1 MKSEHLTVLGSL
13 ALAVAF
19 GLIISS
25 VVSRIYFPLGSPYLY
40 VPISVS
46 VFMIPIGFN
55 RRIINARL
63 EDAERRVSDFL
74 RDLSEYTMFGVPLSE
89 AVTRVSRNNYGA
101 LNGDVRRLASSV
113 STGTPVE
120 DALDH
125 FGKVLNDPELQRIG
139 IILRKAGESGSN
151 TSDVIALVAQFT
163 SQMQLLREERESEMK
178 NYNLILMISFA
189 VFLFVMV
196 VIDVRF
202 FAEIKLAH
210 TQGLNFQS
218 AGASVLKRI
227 FDIGIYVE
235 AVGIGTIIGLVND
248 RNPVSGFVET
258 GMMLLASSIVL
269 AFAGAI

>member
-1 MKSEHLTVLGSL
+1 MKSMHLTILGSL
-13 ALAVAF
+13 ALSVAF
-19 GLIISS
+19 GMIMSTIF
-25 VVSRIYFPLGSPYLY
+25 SRVYPPSGSPYLY

-46 VFMIPIGFN
+46 IFMIPIGLN

-63 EDAERRVSDFL
+63 DDAERRVSDFL
-74 RDLSEYTMFGVPLSE
+74 RDLSEFTMFGIPLSE
-89 AVTRVSRNNYGA
+89 AVMRVSSNNYGA
-101 LNGDVRRLASSV
+101 LNGDVRQLASSV

-120 DALDH
+120 DALDQ
-125 FGKVLNDPELQRIG
+125 FGKVLDDPELQRIG

-151 TSDVIALVAQFT
+151 TSDVIALVSQFT
-163 SQMQLLREERESEMK
+163 SQMQLLREERNSEMK

-196 VIDVRF
+196 VIDIRF
-202 FAEIKLAH
+202 FAEIKFAS
-210 TQGLNFQS
+210 TQGLIFQS
-218 AGASVLKRI
+218 AGAKVLKRI

-248 RNPVSGFVET
+248 RNPVTGFVET
-258 GMMLLASSIVL
+258 GMMLLASSIIL